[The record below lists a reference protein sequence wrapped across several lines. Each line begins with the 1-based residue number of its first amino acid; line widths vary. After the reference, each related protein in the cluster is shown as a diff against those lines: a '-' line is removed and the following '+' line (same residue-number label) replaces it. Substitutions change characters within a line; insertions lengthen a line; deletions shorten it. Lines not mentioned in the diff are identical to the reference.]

1 MWPGCVG
8 TRVGGME
15 DMTPR
20 PIVDGDLKLADGR
33 TLAYAQWGD
42 PSGQPVLLCH
52 GSPSSRLFCPDPAAT
67 AAAGVHLLTIDRPGY
82 GRSDHQP
89 GRAILD
95 WPTDV
100 KKLVET
106 IGLARFAVVAHSSGG
121 PYALAC
127 AAQMP
132 DRVTRIAL
140 VSCVVPI
147 DEVPAAAADLD
158 DSGRHLVELARR
170 NPEEAAAGVAA
181 AASWLAHEPDRFLTL
196 PRPAPD
202 AQLLQDPRVRA
213 MFVAAVREAV
223 RQGLSGYASD
233 EVLERR
239 PWGFR
244 LADVEADVT
253 VWHGDLDPYIPRPH
267 VEAMAGRLRRARTE
281 FYPDLAHGLIV
292 QRWATVLDDVIGR

>member
-1 MWPGCVG
+1 
-8 TRVGGME
+8 ME
-15 DMTPR
+15 DVTPR

-33 TLAYAQWGD
+33 TLAYAHWGD
-42 PSGQPVLLCH
+42 PSGQPVLLFH

-67 AAAGVHLLTIDRPGY
+67 AAAGVHLVTIDRPGY

-89 GRAILD
+89 GRTILD
-95 WPTDV
+95 WPADV
-100 KKLVET
+100 EQLVDT
-106 IGLARFAVVAHSSGG
+106 TGLARFAVVAHSSGG

-127 AAQMP
+127 ATRMP
-132 DRVTRIAL
+132 GRVTRIAL

-147 DEVPAAAADLD
+147 DEVPAAEAELD
-158 DSGRHLVELARR
+158 DSGRELVELARR
-170 NPEEAAAGVAA
+170 NPEEAAAGIAT

-196 PRPAPD
+196 PRPASD
-202 AQLLQDPRVRA
+202 AQLLQDPQIRA
-213 MFVAAVREAV
+213 MYLAAVREAV

-253 VWHGDLDPYIPRPH
+253 VWHGDRDQYIPRPH

-292 QRWATVLDDVIGR
+292 QRWATVLDDLVGR